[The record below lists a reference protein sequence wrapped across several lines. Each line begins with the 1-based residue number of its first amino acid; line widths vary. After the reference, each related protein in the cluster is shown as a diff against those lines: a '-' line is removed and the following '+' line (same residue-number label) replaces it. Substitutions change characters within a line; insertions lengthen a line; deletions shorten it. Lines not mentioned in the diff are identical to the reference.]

1 MKLIDNVSKD
11 RRLSW
16 NRKGGLVLTA
26 FLERVGLELTVV
38 RLRELTRLS
47 NLDLANQLQ
56 RFIKGGVVTRR
67 TDLDA
72 FPAEDYFLLSQE
84 MRVRARTTLQ
94 LADDPKLRE
103 LAEERGLDIEAAF
116 SRFSTRQPYKVALGK
131 ALRDVR
137 NDLTWSLTDVAE
149 VAPVPV
155 SVASLS
161 NYETGVTL
169 PKLTMV
175 AQLARL
181 YGVNA
186 VDLIVHAACHSKTD
200 KRVQQLKIAD
210 PTFRAVLTHLYASH
224 DQQ

>member
-1 MKLIDNVSKD
+1 MKLVDKVSKD

-26 FLERVGLELTVV
+26 FLERVGLELTAV

-47 NLDLANQLQ
+47 NADLANQLQ
-56 RFIKGGVVTRR
+56 RFIKGGVLTRR
-67 TDLDA
+67 TDLEA
-72 FPAEDYFLLSQE
+72 FPAEDYFLLPQE

-94 LADDPKLRE
+94 LADDAELRE
-103 LAEERGLDIEAAF
+103 LTEERGLDIEAAF
-116 SRFSTRQPYKVALGK
+116 GRFSTRQPYKVALGK

-137 NDLTWSLTDVAE
+137 NDLTWSLTDVAT
-149 VAPVPV
+149 VAPVQV
-155 SVASLS
+155 SVATLS
-161 NYETGVTL
+161 NYECGVTL
-169 PKLTMV
+169 PTPIMV

-210 PTFRAVLTHLYASH
+210 PTFRAVLTHLYAAH